1 MEKLGKY
8 GIKIKRNMEE
18 KFKFR
23 FEELVINGTIM
34 QKLLER
40 EKEIINKKHII
51 EKELKQKYPKP
62 QTNEFIVLARYNQM
76 IEGLA
81 EELLKEEIEEKI

>member
-8 GIKIKRNMEE
+8 GVKIKKNMEE
-18 KFKFR
+18 NYKPR
-23 FEELVINGTIM
+23 FEELVVNVTIM

-40 EKEIINKKHII
+40 KKEIINKKHLI

>member
-1 MEKLGKY
+1 
-8 GIKIKRNMEE
+8 MEE

-51 EKELKQKYPKP
+51 EIELKQKYLKP

>member
-1 MEKLGKY
+1 
-8 GIKIKRNMEE
+8 MEE

-51 EKELKQKYPKP
+51 EKELKQKYLKP